1 MVSNTINR
9 KKNSLNL
16 KELQI
21 SDARSLN
28 DSAYETIED
37 FIQQV
42 NDKAFSHLEINSLK
56 ISF

>member
-9 KKNSLNL
+9 KKTNLNL
-16 KELQI
+16 KELQK
-21 SDARSLN
+21 SDEKSLN

-42 NDKAFSHLEINSLK
+42 KLEPFILK
-56 ISF
+56 KFF